1 MVIKK
6 ANKKHT
12 VETVAD
18 LIKPSKKYL
27 YKCNCIYCNGKKVDS
42 RTQEKHT
49 KSKSLWK
56 CEISRKNQENSIKAK
71 RKKKSITPN
80 VNPTKPNLPKKRKMI
95 SPNTP
100 PNPPDSPN
108 NEDSIHTLFSPK
120 PKSSSCFHDPAS
132 DLIEDENNIND
143 DYYPDYSGDDNNPDN
158 DDYHLDE
165 EDDNF
170 DEENEYEYDIN
181 WEKEDL
187 FVSPEIDD
195 DNDEVFVMESLNDAI
210 DSEIIIWVFKFQQR
224 FKLSDIA
231 LEALIKY
238 LHTVLIRFNKQQFE
252 EFPTSLY
259 KAKKLLKI
267 FQPKMQLA
275 VCTNCH
281 KLHNATNITTY
292 KEDGEAAIM
301 KCLHQEFPNNLTPSH
316 RKLCN
321 NPLSVL
327 KKNKGEIIAVPQ
339 MLYPKPSVRQQLSML
354 YQRPNFE
361 KMLKSSGI
369 QRSEER

>member
-27 YKCNCIYCNGKKVDS
+27 YKCNCVYCNSKKVDS

-71 RKKKSITPN
+71 RKKKSITSN

-95 SPNTP
+95 SPSTP

-108 NEDSIHTLFSPK
+108 NEDSINTLFSSK
-120 PKSSSCFHDPAS
+120 PKSSSRFHDPAS

-170 DEENEYEYDIN
+170 DEENENEYDIN

-238 LHTVLIRFNKQQFE
+238 LRTVLIRFNKQQFE
-252 EFPTSLY
+252 EFSTSLY

-275 VCTNCH
+275 VCTNCQ
-281 KLHNATNITTY
+281 IT
-292 KEDGEAAIM
+292 
-301 KCLHQEFPNNLTPSH
+301 
-316 RKLCN
+316 
-321 NPLSVL
+321 
-327 KKNKGEIIAVPQ
+327 
-339 MLYPKPSVRQQLSML
+339 
-354 YQRPNFE
+354 
-361 KMLKSSGI
+361 
-369 QRSEER
+369 

>member
-27 YKCNCIYCNGKKVDS
+27 YKCNCVYCNGKKVDS

-71 RKKKSITPN
+71 RKKKSITSN

-95 SPNTP
+95 SPSTP

-108 NEDSIHTLFSPK
+108 NEDSINTLFLSK
-120 PKSSSCFHDPAS
+120 PKSSSCFHDLAF
-132 DLIEDENNIND
+132 DLIEDENNVD
-143 DYYPDYSGDDNNPDN
+143 DYYYPDYSDDNNNPDDDDN
-158 DDYHLDE
+158 IPDDDDYHLDE

-170 DEENEYEYDIN
+170 DEEDENEDDTN
-181 WEKEDL
+181 WEKENF
-187 FVSPEIDD
+187 FVSPEIDG
-195 DNDEVFVMESLNDAI
+195 DNDEVFEMESLDDVI
-210 DSEIIIWVFKFQQR
+210 DSEIIVWVFKFQQR
-224 FKLSDIA
+224 FKLSDTA
-231 LEALIKY
+231 LEVLIKF
-238 LHTVLIRFNKQQFE
+238 LRIILTRFNKRQFE

-275 VCTNCH
+275 VCTDCH
-281 KLHNATNITTY
+281 KLCNATNITTY
-292 KEDGEAAIM
+292 KEDGKVAIM
-301 KCLHQEFPNNLTPSH
+301 KCLHQEFPNNPIPSH
-316 RKLCN
+316 RKPCN
-321 NPLSVL
+321 NPLSVF
-327 KKNKGEIIAVPQ
+327 KKNKGEVIAVPR
-339 MLYPKPSVRQQLSML
+339 MLYPKPSV
-354 YQRPNFE
+354 
-361 KMLKSSGI
+361 
-369 QRSEER
+369 